1 MLACCSEEADPSC
14 SASTLSNEEYASLLD
29 AAMRFPGKQVADQL
43 PRPSKDPKGLADI
56 GKWMCA
62 ADLVHTIHG
71 AEQQSQAQMQQQGVT
86 VETSRDMHDAALAAM
101 IFSHLP
107 PGRACILTAKSPVV
121 SLAVCCRALKLCKVP
136 AAVLHAFDDIRL
148 KPASQVVLGLPEHIL
163 AAHAQPS
170 PNPVQ
175 LQMTTPFPVTLPE
188 CALPADFK
196 KQHGLLAKPHKHLV
210 HRAVLAQHMGEF
222 KSFSTSPFQLNRKGI
237 AHSSRTWQNSEKHV
251 YLFLGYCH
259 HYQQVSQPTLQLFLS
274 SPLIAQ
280 FVSFHT
286 AAGHS
291 QLYIRNFL
299 SCAKCVLRWWQS
311 KPGGNH
317 PSFVAG
323 LEWLQT
329 LGLQVMHLMRCSGTV
344 SLAAAACSMDVL
356 RVWGRSEGVV
366 GKSYLPKSP
375 LSALPATG
383 VLAGFGNNFMTNHA
397 FGRGTVAVPV
407 KWIDSLVPHA
417 RVILQAVRLRNRTRT
432 GKADFS
438 GQHCVESTLYLA
450 ETFWQSSP
458 VMLQRYGL
466 GWWALQLPTVC
477 FIVGSSSFRQIEQ
490 QLDLIVPFVQ
500 VMNAELEWNTRPLSP
515 QMTEAFDKISKQV
528 CSLSEQIA
536 HLQLSVNGM
545 MQPVHS
551 QTAADLSM
559 PTASSSNTQARA
571 ATSPHVE
578 LEAQVGLSSGL
589 SSVHEA
595 VDEWF
600 TGLHGFP
607 APPLLC
613 EQAIQRGQRLSKKA
627 IDNLSRRRHLP
638 LRIQALA
645 TDRCWPLKKALAV
658 YELVMQRHSL
668 SLAELRD
675 AVRLSSP
682 VRHPDAKGGKPAQS
696 QHVNRSPGLPLIS
709 ISQFAAWVQKAT
721 DDIASM
727 SVSW

>member
-1 MLACCSEEADPSC
+1 MRRGRAPADNSDVLAMFR
-14 SASTLSNEEYASLLD
+14 LEYSGAGATQPLVDDASLTKEQKWQLLFD
-29 AAMRFPGKQVADQL
+29 RNWQSLAPSSQTKWLVYLRKWQKWIDDHPEQPEGYLVFPSSKVSAFLSHILADCTASS
-43 PRPSKDPKGLADI
+43 SKDP
-56 GKWMCA
+56 
-62 ADLVHTIHG
+62 HG
-71 AEQQSQAQMQQQGVT
+71 AVKSARKALRHLRACQAGIPDDGAKFPSQPYIAGVT
-86 VETSRDMHDAALAAM
+86 SR
-101 IFSHLP
+101 
-107 PGRACILTAKSPVV
+107 AK
-121 SLAVCCRALKLCKVP
+121 
-136 AAVLHAFDDIRL
+136 
-148 KPASQVVLGLPEHIL
+148 
-163 AAHAQPS
+163 
-170 PNPVQ
+170 
-175 LQMTTPFPVTLPE
+175 M
-188 CALPADFK
+188 
-196 KQHGLLAKPHKHLV
+196 
-210 HRAVLAQHMGEF
+210 
-222 KSFSTSPFQLNRKGI
+222 
-237 AHSSRTWQNSEKHV
+237 
-251 YLFLGYCH
+251 Y
-259 HYQQVSQPTLQLFLS
+259 
-274 SPLIAQ
+274 
-280 FVSFHT
+280 
-286 AAGHS
+286 
-291 QLYIRNFL
+291 
-299 SCAKCVLRWWQS
+299 
-311 KPGGNH
+311 
-317 PSFVAG
+317 
-323 LEWLQT
+323 
-329 LGLQVMHLMRCSGTV
+329 
-344 SLAAAACSMDVL
+344 
-356 RVWGRSEGVV
+356 
-366 GKSYLPKSP
+366 
-375 LSALPATG
+375 
-383 VLAGFGNNFMTNHA
+383 GNNFMTNHA

-458 VMLQRYGL
+458 FMLQRYSL

-477 FIVGSSSFRQIEQ
+477 FIVGSASFRQFEQ
-490 QLDLIVPFVQ
+490 Q
-500 VMNAELEWNTRPLSP
+500 VMNAELEWNARPLSP

-536 HLQLSVNGM
+536 HLQLSVSGR

-551 QTAADLSM
+551 QTAANLSM
-559 PTASSSNTQARA
+559 PTASSSNAQARA
-571 ATSPHVE
+571 ATSPRIE

-682 VRHPDAKGGKPAQS
+682 VRHPNAKGGKPAQS

-721 DDIASM
+721 DDIAST
-727 SVSW
+727 SISW

>member
-1 MLACCSEEADPSC
+1 MLRSNTRRGRAPADNSDVLAMFRLVYSGEGATQPLVDDSSLTKEQKWQLLFDRNWRNLAPSSQPKWLVYLRKWKKWIDDQVEQPEGYLVFPSSKVSAFLSHILADCTASSSKDPHGAVKSARKALRHLRACQAGIPDDGAKFPSQPYIAGVTSRAKTATAEARQCEEADPSC

-29 AAMRFPGKQVADQL
+29 AAMRFPDKQILALARNAGKANQVSKLAVADSDGSKAHKLWTCGALVRPFRCVMQL
-43 PRPSKDPKGLADI
+43 QD
-56 GKWMCA
+56 
-62 ADLVHTIHG
+62 
-71 AEQQSQAQMQQQGVT
+71 AQMT
-86 VETSRDMHDAALAAM
+86 YAALANHRQP
-101 IFSHLP
+101 HLDCL
-107 PGRACILTAKSPVV
+107 AYLSQLVLYQINV
-121 SLAVCCRALKLCKVP
+121 SKLP
-136 AAVLHAFDDIRL
+136 
-148 KPASQVVLGLPEHIL
+148 
-163 AAHAQPS
+163 
-170 PNPVQ
+170 
-175 LQMTTPFPVTLPE
+175 
-188 CALPADFK
+188 
-196 KQHGLLAKPHKHLV
+196 LLALIYQNNMSWRSYRMFFRDPSMVTSKQTYYDLSTMLV
-210 HRAVLAQHMGEF
+210 KVAATM
-222 KSFSTSPFQLNRKGI
+222 PD
-237 AHSSRTWQNSEKHV
+237 
-251 YLFLGYCH
+251 
-259 HYQQVSQPTLQLFLS
+259 TL
-274 SPLIAQ
+274 
-280 FVSFHT
+280 VKT
-286 AAGHS
+286 
-291 QLYIRNFL
+291 
-299 SCAKCVLRWWQS
+299 K
-311 KPGGNH
+311 
-317 PSFVAG
+317 
-323 LEWLQT
+323 
-329 LGLQVMHLMRCSGTV
+329 VMHLMRCSGTV

-356 RVWGRSEGVV
+356 QVWGRWARSEGVV

-417 RVILQAVRLRNRTRT
+417 RVILQAVRLCNRTRT

-438 GQHCVESTLYLA
+438 GQHCVESTLYL
-450 ETFWQSSP
+450 
-458 VMLQRYGL
+458 
-466 GWWALQLPTVC
+466 
-477 FIVGSSSFRQIEQ
+477 
-490 QLDLIVPFVQ
+490 LDLIVPFVQ
-500 VMNAELEWNTRPLSP
+500 VMNAELEWNARPLSP

-551 QTAADLSM
+551 QTAANLSM
-559 PTASSSNTQARA
+559 PTASISNTQARA
-571 ATSPHVE
+571 ATSARIE

-589 SSVHEA
+589 SSVQEA

-600 TGLHGFP
+600 IGLHGFP

-627 IDNLSRRRHLP
+627 TDNLSRRRHLP

-721 DDIASM
+721 DDIASL
-727 SVSW
+727 SISW

>member
-1 MLACCSEEADPSC
+1 MLMKVAATMPD
-14 SASTLSNEEYASLLD
+14 TLV
-29 AAMRFPGKQVADQL
+29 KT
-43 PRPSKDPKGLADI
+43 K
-56 GKWMCA
+56 
-62 ADLVHTIHG
+62 
-71 AEQQSQAQMQQQGVT
+71 
-86 VETSRDMHDAALAAM
+86 
-101 IFSHLP
+101 
-107 PGRACILTAKSPVV
+107 
-121 SLAVCCRALKLCKVP
+121 
-136 AAVLHAFDDIRL
+136 
-148 KPASQVVLGLPEHIL
+148 
-163 AAHAQPS
+163 
-170 PNPVQ
+170 
-175 LQMTTPFPVTLPE
+175 
-188 CALPADFK
+188 
-196 KQHGLLAKPHKHLV
+196 
-210 HRAVLAQHMGEF
+210 
-222 KSFSTSPFQLNRKGI
+222 
-237 AHSSRTWQNSEKHV
+237 
-251 YLFLGYCH
+251 
-259 HYQQVSQPTLQLFLS
+259 
-274 SPLIAQ
+274 
-280 FVSFHT
+280 
-286 AAGHS
+286 
-291 QLYIRNFL
+291 
-299 SCAKCVLRWWQS
+299 
-311 KPGGNH
+311 
-317 PSFVAG
+317 
-323 LEWLQT
+323 
-329 LGLQVMHLMRCSGTV
+329 VMHLMRCSGAV

-356 RVWGRSEGVV
+356 RVWGRWARSEGVV

-438 GQHCVESTLYLA
+438 GQHCVESTLYMA

-458 VMLQRYGL
+458 FMLQRYGL

-477 FIVGSSSFRQIEQ
+477 FIVGSSSFRQFEQ
-490 QLDLIVPFVQ
+490 Q
-500 VMNAELEWNTRPLSP
+500 VMNAELEWNARPLSP

-545 MQPVHS
+545 MQPVHNL
-551 QTAADLSM
+551 AAANLSM
-559 PTASSSNTQARA
+559 PTASNSNTQARA
-571 ATSPHVE
+571 ATSPRIE

-589 SSVHEA
+589 SSVQEA

-613 EQAIQRGQRLSKKA
+613 EQAIQRGQRVSKKA

-682 VRHPDAKGGKPAQS
+682 VPHPDAKGGKPAQS

-709 ISQFAAWVQKAT
+709 ISQFAVWVQKAT

-727 SVSW
+727 SISW

>member
-1 MLACCSEEADPSC
+1 MSWRSYRMFFRDPSMAT
-14 SASTLSNEEYASLLD
+14 SKQTYYDLSTMLMKV
-29 AAMRFPGKQVADQL
+29 AATMPDT
-43 PRPSKDPKGLADI
+43 
-56 GKWMCA
+56 
-62 ADLVHTIHG
+62 LVKT
-71 AEQQSQAQMQQQGVT
+71 
-86 VETSRDMHDAALAAM
+86 R
-101 IFSHLP
+101 
-107 PGRACILTAKSPVV
+107 
-121 SLAVCCRALKLCKVP
+121 
-136 AAVLHAFDDIRL
+136 
-148 KPASQVVLGLPEHIL
+148 
-163 AAHAQPS
+163 
-170 PNPVQ
+170 
-175 LQMTTPFPVTLPE
+175 
-188 CALPADFK
+188 
-196 KQHGLLAKPHKHLV
+196 
-210 HRAVLAQHMGEF
+210 
-222 KSFSTSPFQLNRKGI
+222 
-237 AHSSRTWQNSEKHV
+237 
-251 YLFLGYCH
+251 
-259 HYQQVSQPTLQLFLS
+259 
-274 SPLIAQ
+274 
-280 FVSFHT
+280 
-286 AAGHS
+286 
-291 QLYIRNFL
+291 
-299 SCAKCVLRWWQS
+299 
-311 KPGGNH
+311 
-317 PSFVAG
+317 
-323 LEWLQT
+323 
-329 LGLQVMHLMRCSGTV
+329 VMHLMRCSGTV
-344 SLAAAACSMDVL
+344 SLAAAACNMDVL
-356 RVWGRSEGVV
+356 RVWGRWARSEGVV

-407 KWIDSLVPHA
+407 KWIDALVPHA
-417 RVILQAVRLRNRTRT
+417 RVTLQAVRLRNRTRT

-458 VMLQRYGL
+458 FMLQRYGL

-477 FIVGSSSFRQIEQ
+477 FIVGSSSFRQFEQ
-490 QLDLIVPFVQ
+490 Q
-500 VMNAELEWNTRPLSP
+500 VMNAELEWNARPLSP
-515 QMTEAFDKISKQV
+515 KMTEAFDKTSKQRAD
-528 CSLSEQIA
+528 C
-536 HLQLSVNGM
+536 
-545 MQPVHS
+545 
-551 QTAADLSM
+551 TFAAQREWHDAANHSM

-571 ATSPHVE
+571 ATSPRIE

-727 SVSW
+727 SISW

>member
-1 MLACCSEEADPSC
+1 MRRGRAPANNSDVLAMFRLVYSGEGATQPLVDDSSLTKEQKWQLLFDRNWQHLAPSSQTKWLVYLRKWKKWIDDHPEQPEGYLVFPSSKVSAFLSDILADCTASSSKDPHGAVKSARKALRHLRACQAGIPDDEAKFPSQPYIAGVTSRAKTATAEARQCEEADPSC

-29 AAMRFPGKQVADQL
+29 AAMRFPDKQVGLCVAAMV
-43 PRPSKDPKGLADI
+43 SCGLAAGFRSDDLQDTKFFMELI
-56 GKWMCA
+56 CSVPAKPLPMQILALANNAGKA
-62 ADLVHTIHG
+62 NQD
-71 AEQQSQAQMQQQGVT
+71 AQMT
-86 VETSRDMHDAALAAM
+86 YAALANHRQPRLDCLAYL
-101 IFSHLP
+101 SQLVLYQLNVSKLP
-107 PGRACILTAKSPVV
+107 
-121 SLAVCCRALKLCKVP
+121 
-136 AAVLHAFDDIRL
+136 
-148 KPASQVVLGLPEHIL
+148 
-163 AAHAQPS
+163 
-170 PNPVQ
+170 
-175 LQMTTPFPVTLPE
+175 
-188 CALPADFK
+188 
-196 KQHGLLAKPHKHLV
+196 LLALIYQNNTSWRSYRMFFRDPSMATSKQTYYDLSTMLLKVAATMPDTLV
-210 HRAVLAQHMGEF
+210 
-222 KSFSTSPFQLNRKGI
+222 KTK
-237 AHSSRTWQNSEKHV
+237 
-251 YLFLGYCH
+251 
-259 HYQQVSQPTLQLFLS
+259 
-274 SPLIAQ
+274 
-280 FVSFHT
+280 
-286 AAGHS
+286 
-291 QLYIRNFL
+291 
-299 SCAKCVLRWWQS
+299 
-311 KPGGNH
+311 
-317 PSFVAG
+317 
-323 LEWLQT
+323 
-329 LGLQVMHLMRCSGTV
+329 VMHLMRCSGTV
-344 SLAAAACSMDVL
+344 SLAAAACSMDIL
-356 RVWGRSEGVV
+356 RVWGRWARSEGVV

-383 VLAGFGNNFMTNHA
+383 VLAGFGTDFMTNHA

-407 KWIDSLVPHA
+407 AWIDALAPHA
-417 RVILQAVRLRNRTRT
+417 RGIFQAVRLRNRMRT

-438 GQHCVESTLYLA
+438 GQHCVESILYLA

-458 VMLQRYGL
+458 FMLQRYGL

-477 FIVGSSSFRQIEQ
+477 FILGSSSFRQFEQ
-490 QLDLIVPFVQ
+490 Q
-500 VMNAELEWNTRPLSP
+500 VMNAELEWNARPLSP

-536 HLQLSVNGM
+536 HLQLSVDGM

-551 QTAADLSM
+551 QTTANHSM
-559 PTASSSNTQARA
+559 PTACSSSTQARA
-571 ATSPHVE
+571 ARSPRIE

-589 SSVHEA
+589 SSVQEA

-613 EQAIQRGQRLSKKA
+613 EQAVQRGQRLSKKA

-709 ISQFAAWVQKAT
+709 ISQFAAWVQQAT

-727 SVSW
+727 SISW